1 MTKLEIAA
9 MITASMCSGTNVKG
23 LSYEEIAEKALEM
36 AEALMRAHSAGIDG
50 VDNEPKD
57 PQ

>member
-1 MTKLEIAA
+1 MMTKLEIAA

-36 AEALMRAHSAGIDG
+36 AEVLVRAHTAG
-50 VDNEPKD
+50 VDNEPED